1 MESKAWLCSQTFNM
15 GNPIIKKERKL
26 KMKPHKILTVVL
38 GAALLMTLTGC
49 DRSAP
54 ELEKT
59 KADLASSQAELA
71 TMKANV
77 AKIEVNLAETIK
89 ERDSLKN
96 DLEKANASL
105 SGITE
110 ERNQLKTQV
119 DTLTKAKEAAAN
131 TTLSSTTTSEQLAT
145 QLKEQT
151 QKALTSE
158 AKIKELESL
167 IETLKSQLKGAQ
179 GLSIPK
185 P

>member
-1 MESKAWLCSQTFNM
+1 
-15 GNPIIKKERKL
+15 
-26 KMKPHKILTVVL
+26 MKPYKILTVVL
-38 GAALLMTLTGC
+38 GAALLMTFTGC
-49 DRSAP
+49 DRSAK
-54 ELEKT
+54 ELQKT
-59 KADLASSQAELA
+59 KADLASAQAELA

-77 AKIEVNLAETIK
+77 AKIDANLAETIK
-89 ERDSLKN
+89 ERDSLKSA
-96 DLEKANASL
+96 LEKANASL

-119 DTLTKAKEAAAN
+119 DTLTKAKEAVAN
-131 TTLSSTTTSEQLAT
+131 TMPSSTTTNEQLMT

-151 QKALTSE
+151 QKGLTYE